1 MSSPESFQAAPRR
14 FEAPPSVLTFD
25 LEEWFCVCGED
36 YYGDPARWAG
46 FEPRVERV
54 TDELLALLAGGGH
67 RATFFTLGWVARRYP
82 ALIRRIAKAGHE
94 IGFHGMEHRRCD
106 ALSEAELRRELADG
120 RRLLEDLSGSPVIGF
135 RAAEWSVRSLAD
147 RALRIL
153 AEEGYRYDSSVTPVP
168 LIGRR
173 ENDPYPSELRFGS
186 SRILELPPL
195 SGRAYFTTVLIG
207 SSWAFRSVP
216 FRYLRKV
223 EERFRAAGAPPIFA
237 FHPWEFDREHPPMTG
252 LPALLRLAHFGTWVN
267 LRKRLV
273 RLLALERMSSVA
285 ELL

>member
-1 MSSPESFQAAPRR
+1 MSSAEGVPAAPLR
-14 FEAPPSVLTFD
+14 FAAPPSVLTFD
-25 LEEWFCVCGED
+25 LEEWFCVCGDD
-36 YYGDPARWAG
+36 YYGDPSRWDS
-46 FEPRVERV
+46 FEPRVEPV

-67 RATFFTLGWVARRYP
+67 RATFFVLGWVARRHP
-82 ALIRRIAKAGHE
+82 ALVRRIADAGHE
-94 IGFHGMEHRRCD
+94 IAFHGMEHRRCD
-106 ALSEAELRRELADG
+106 SLSAEELRRELAEG
-120 RRLLEDLSGSPVIGF
+120 KRLLEDLCGRPVIGF

-168 LIGRR
+168 LIGRPG
-173 ENDPYPSELRFGS
+173 NDPYPSELRFGS

-223 EERFRAAGAPPIFA
+223 AEQFRAAGAPPIFA
-237 FHPWEFDREHPPMTG
+237 FHPWEFDRGHPPMTG
-252 LPALLRLAHFGTWVN
+252 LPALVRLAHFGTWVN
-267 LRKRLV
+267 LRKRLE
-273 RLLALERMSSVA
+273 RLLALERMVSLA